1 MKPLREYQI
10 KAIDAVKKELDKGIN
25 KQLLVMATGTG
36 KTFTAVKAIEQF
48 NFQRVLWITHTEEL
62 VQQSAL
68 AFLSEKFDKELKYIR
83 HWIPELDSFDY
94 PKPIVV
100 HEVARERVLAVY
112 KKALADK

>member
-68 AFLSEKFDKELKYIR
+68 AFLSENFECSMRFVHARTTKAVIVHGAYLKAY
-83 HWIPELDSFDY
+83 LD
-94 PKPIVV
+94 PIIQT
-100 HEVARERVLAVY
+100 ET
-112 KKALADK
+112 ALCLSRINL